1 MTEKQENIITAA
13 LDLFAKEGFR
23 NTPTSKIAKQ
33 AGVSEGLIF
42 RHFTNKD
49 GLLEA
54 IVNEG
59 EERFKMLYAD
69 IVLENDAK
77 KIILKT
83 IHMAKSIT
91 ANKEDMS
98 FWKLQYK
105 LKWELDIYDAKK
117 IEPLERS
124 LSMAFEELKFRDPK
138 MEAKLL
144 LTLLD
149 GLATRLFLDADFD
162 LDEAIDYLAKKYN
175 LIK

>member
-13 LDLFAKEGFR
+13 LELFAKEGFK
-23 NTPTSKIAKQ
+23 NTATNKIAKQ

-54 IVNEG
+54 IINEG
-59 EERFKMLYAD
+59 EERFKVLYAD
-69 IVLENDAK
+69 IVLETNAK
-77 KIILKT
+77 QIILKT
-83 IHMAKSIT
+83 LNMAKSIT
-91 ANKEDMS
+91 SNKEDMS

-105 LKWELDIYDAKK
+105 LKWELEIYDAHK
-117 IEPLERS
+117 IEPLERA
-124 LSMAFEELKFRDPK
+124 LSTAFEKLKFKDSK

-149 GLATRLFLDADFD
+149 GLATRLFLDPNFD
-162 LDEAIDYLAKKYN
+162 LEEAIAYLEKKYN

>member
-1 MTEKQENIITAA
+1 MTEKQEKIITAA
-13 LDLFAKEGFR
+13 LELFAKEGFK

-42 RHFTNKD
+42 RHFTNKE

-54 IVNEG
+54 IIKEG
-59 EERFKMLYAD
+59 EERFKFLYAD
-69 IVLENDAK
+69 IVLETNAK

-83 IHMAKSIT
+83 LNMAKNFT
-91 ANKEDMS
+91 AKKEDMN

-105 LKWELDIYDAKK
+105 LKWELEIYGAHK
-117 IEPLERS
+117 IKPLERA
-124 LSMAFEELKFRDPK
+124 LSTAFEDLKFKDPK

-149 GLATRLFLDADFD
+149 GLATRLFLDPNFD
-162 LDEAIDYLAKKYN
+162 LEDTISYLAKKYN
-175 LIK
+175 LFK